1 MPQLA
6 KTSGRPRHPTRG
18 KLVEAARRLFWERG
32 YEATSLQDVVD
43 RARAK
48 SGSLYYFFRT
58 KEDLLLAVLDH
69 YVDLL
74 WPAVIE
80 PAFGRA
86 TDPIERI
93 FSILNGYR
101 EGLIYTAFTHG
112 CPIGNL
118 ALEVGD
124 EYPRAREKIARNFE
138 GWRKWIRKCL
148 EEASDR
154 LPRGTDGE
162 RMAMFVLS
170 LMEGAVMQAR
180 AHHSLEP
187 FDASVAELRQYFNRL
202 LAEGAR
208 ERAPK
213 VH

>member
-1 MPQLA
+1 MPQRSA
-6 KTSGRPRHPTRG
+6 TSGRVTHPTWG

-32 YEATSLQDVVD
+32 YEATSLQDVLG
-43 RARAK
+43 RARVK

-74 WPAVIE
+74 WPAVVE
-80 PAFGRA
+80 PAFGRTA
-86 TDPIERI
+86 DPIERI
-93 FSILNGYR
+93 FAILNGYR
-101 EGLIYTAFTHG
+101 EGLIYTGFTHG

-118 ALEVGD
+118 ALEVSD
-124 EYPRAREKIARNFE
+124 ESPRAREKIARNFE
-138 GWRKWIRKCL
+138 GWRKWISKCL

-162 RMAMFVLS
+162 RLAMFVLAV
-170 LMEGAVMQAR
+170 MEGAVMQAR

-187 FDASVAELRQYFNRL
+187 FDASVEELRHYFTRL

-213 VH
+213 LN